1 MSSCPTE
8 ASRSAADVARLRRVI
23 ATLERGGRGPAG
35 PGDFPGSQADP
46 ERLPLGVP
54 EVDAALGGGL
64 VAGALHEASAPPCGV
79 LAGFALAL
87 AARAVAVRRRPLLL
101 VQQDLLLRETG
112 VPSAP
117 GLAAFGLPAGALLL
131 VRVRRPQDV
140 LFVMEEG
147 LRCPGLA
154 AVVGEVCSPLPDA
167 LTATRRLSLA
177 AREQGMPGV
186 LARHAARAEPC
197 AAASR
202 WVVSPLPSPA
212 PDGLGGLG
220 LPRVRAR
227 LVRNRCGPPGA
238 WSLAFAADGFRL
250 AREGRE
256 HDAASPGSRPS
267 LRPVP
272 ALSRPQ
278 PAAAGDGSHREEDV
292 A

>member
-1 MSSCPTE
+1 MPFCQTE
-8 ASRSAADVARLRRVI
+8 ASRSAGDAVRDVARLRRTI
-23 ATLERGGRGPAG
+23 AAIERGPAG
-35 PGDFPGSQADP
+35 TCSGHEAEP

-64 VAGALHEASAPPCGV
+64 LSGALHEASALASGA
-79 LAGFALAL
+79 LAGFVLAL
-87 AARAVAVRRRPLLL
+87 AARAVARRGRPLLL
-101 VQQDLLLRETG
+101 VQQELLARESG

-147 LRCPGLA
+147 LRCPGIA
-154 AVVGEVCSPLPDA
+154 AVVGEVCASLPDA

-177 AREQGMPGV
+177 ARDQRTLGI
-186 LARHAARAEPC
+186 LARHTAQAEPC

-202 WVVSPLPSPA
+202 WTISPLPSPA

-227 LVRNRCGPPGA
+227 LVRNRWGPPGD
-238 WSLAFAADGFRL
+238 WPLAFAADGFRL
-250 AREGRE
+250 APEGRG
-256 HDAASPGSRPS
+256 HDAADPGTRPPV
-267 LRPVP
+267 RHVP
-272 ALSRPQ
+272 ALSRPE
-278 PAAAGDGSHREEDV
+278 PAAAAHGPHRTQDV